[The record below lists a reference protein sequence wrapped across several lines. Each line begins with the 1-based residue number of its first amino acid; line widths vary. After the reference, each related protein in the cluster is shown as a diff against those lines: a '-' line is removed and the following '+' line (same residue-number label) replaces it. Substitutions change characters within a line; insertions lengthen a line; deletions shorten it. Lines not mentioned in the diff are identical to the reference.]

1 VRTRPGLIFL
11 LSGWIFFSPS
21 AYGDAGE
28 PCPVILNFHDVK
40 PNSGHYGLTPE
51 YFEKIVVTI
60 KENNRE
66 IISFMDYYS
75 FVLTRNARRNKAV
88 VFTFDDGHP
97 SVLNS
102 VIPIL
107 DRHRSGATF
116 FIYTDRY
123 AEKSTFYV
131 RLSKLP
137 LKYEIG
143 SHSLSH
149 GDLVVALREDP
160 ARYYRELFLSRKKLE
175 YNTGRKIN
183 TFAWP
188 YGHYEA
194 PMKESV
200 FQAGY
205 EFQLAAGILHR
216 QKITNR
222 ICGRF
227 TVKRETKI
235 PEILRMI
242 NPESWE

>member
-1 VRTRPGLIFL
+1 VRTKPGLVFL

-21 AYGDAGE
+21 AYGHAGE
-28 PCPVILNFHDVK
+28 PCPVILNFHEVRHY
-40 PNSGHYGLTPE
+40 PGPYGLTPE
-51 YFEKIVVTI
+51 YFEKIVITI

-75 FVLTRNARRNKAV
+75 FVLTQNARKNKAV

-97 SVLNS
+97 SVLDF

-107 DRHRSGATF
+107 DRYQSGATF

-123 AEKSTFYV
+123 AEKSSFYA
-131 RLSKLP
+131 RLAKLP
-137 LKYEIG
+137 LRYEIG

-149 GDLVVALREDP
+149 ADLVVALHNDP

-175 YNTGRKIN
+175 YNTGRNIK

-188 YGHYEA
+188 YGHYEE

-205 EFQLAAGILHR
+205 EFQLTAGILHR
-216 QKITNR
+216 QKIRDR